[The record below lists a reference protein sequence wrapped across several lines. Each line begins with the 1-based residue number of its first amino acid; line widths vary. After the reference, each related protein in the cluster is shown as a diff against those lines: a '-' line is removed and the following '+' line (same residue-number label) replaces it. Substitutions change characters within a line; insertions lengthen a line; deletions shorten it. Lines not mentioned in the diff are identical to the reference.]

1 MLKKE
6 GLESSSDNLN
16 PSWRD
21 ILLNLSED
29 DEENDIINIWS
40 QPIWFNYNTN
50 RNCKVFI
57 IEIIVI
63 MVYYLLLILSLK
75 INSFFVISDIS
86 KQVFDRHKLPRN
98 ICYCRCRPKGMETNI
113 SEYMRVHDI
122 KNGIV
127 DGLKRDKK
135 QCKYSY
141 RLHLE

>member
-1 MLKKE
+1 MFKKE

-50 RNCKVFI
+50 RNCSVFI

-75 INSFFVISDIS
+75 INSFLSYQTFQKKYIIGTNFHEIYVIVGAVPKRW
-86 KQVFDRHKLPRN
+86 KQIFQSMGECMMLNMTLLTD
-98 ICYCRCRPKGMETNI
+98 
-113 SEYMRVHDI
+113 
-122 KNGIV
+122 
-127 DGLKRDKK
+127 
-135 QCKYSY
+135 
-141 RLHLE
+141 

>member
-50 RNCKVFI
+50 RNCSVFI

-63 MVYYLLLILSLK
+63 MVYYLLMILSLR
-75 INSFFVISDIS
+75 INSLLSYQTFQNKYIIGTNFHEIYAIVGA
-86 KQVFDRHKLPRN
+86 V
-98 ICYCRCRPKGMETNI
+98 PKGW
-113 SEYMRVHDI
+113 
-122 KNGIV
+122 K
-127 DGLKRDKK
+127 
-135 QCKYSY
+135 
-141 RLHLE
+141 

>member
-29 DEENDIINIWS
+29 NEENDIINIWS
-40 QPIWFNYNTN
+40 QPIWSNYNTN
-50 RNCKVFI
+50 RNCIVFI

-75 INSFFVISDIS
+75 INSFLSYQTFQNRYIIGTNFHEIYVI
-86 KQVFDRHKLPRN
+86 VGAV
-98 ICYCRCRPKGMETNI
+98 PKGWKQIFQSMGECMI
-113 SEYMRVHDI
+113 
-122 KNGIV
+122 
-127 DGLKRDKK
+127 LKMTLLTD
-135 QCKYSY
+135 
-141 RLHLE
+141 

>member
-29 DEENDIINIWS
+29 NEENDIINIWS

-50 RNCKVFI
+50 RNCSVFI

-63 MVYYLLLILSLK
+63 MVYYLLMISSLR
-75 INSFFVISDIS
+75 INSLLSYQTFQNKYIIDTNFHEIYAIVGA
-86 KQVFDRHKLPRN
+86 V
-98 ICYCRCRPKGMETNI
+98 PKGWKQIFQSMGEC
-113 SEYMRVHDI
+113 ML
-122 KNGIV
+122 
-127 DGLKRDKK
+127 LKLTLLTD
-135 QCKYSY
+135 
-141 RLHLE
+141 

>member
-29 DEENDIINIWS
+29 NEENDIINIWS
-40 QPIWFNYNTN
+40 QPIWSNYNTN
-50 RNCKVFI
+50 RNCIVFI

-75 INSFFVISDIS
+75 INSFLSYQTFQNRYIIGTNFHEIYVI
-86 KQVFDRHKLPRN
+86 VGAV
-98 ICYCRCRPKGMETNI
+98 PKGWKQIFQSIWECMI
-113 SEYMRVHDI
+113 
-122 KNGIV
+122 
-127 DGLKRDKK
+127 LKMTLLTD
-135 QCKYSY
+135 
-141 RLHLE
+141 

>member
-1 MLKKE
+1 MLKKG

-50 RNCKVFI
+50 RNCSVFI

-63 MVYYLLLILSLK
+63 MVYYLLMILSLK

-86 KQVFDRHKLPRN
+86 KQVYNRHKLPRN
-98 ICYCRCRPKGMETNI
+98 ICYCRCRTKLMETNI
-113 SEYMRVHDI
+113 SEYGRVHAI
-122 KNGIV
+122 KNDIV
-127 DGLKRDKK
+127 DRLKRDRK

-141 RLHLE
+141 QLHLE

>member
-1 MLKKE
+1 MLKKG

-50 RNCKVFI
+50 RNCSVFI

-63 MVYYLLLILSLK
+63 MVYYLLMILSLK
-75 INSFFVISDIS
+75 INSFLSNQTFQKKYIIGTNFHEIYAIVGAVRNWW
-86 KQVFDRHKLPRN
+86 KQIFQSMGECML
-98 ICYCRCRPKGMETNI
+98 
-113 SEYMRVHDI
+113 
-122 KNGIV
+122 
-127 DGLKRDKK
+127 LKMTLLTD
-135 QCKYSY
+135 
-141 RLHLE
+141 

>member
-50 RNCKVFI
+50 RNCSVFI
-57 IEIIVI
+57 IEIIFI
-63 MVYYLLLILSLK
+63 MVYYLLMILSLK
-75 INSFFVISDIS
+75 INSLLSYQTFQNKYIIGTNFHEIYAIVCA
-86 KQVFDRHKLPRN
+86 V
-98 ICYCRCRPKGMETNI
+98 PKGWKQIFQSMGEC
-113 SEYMRVHDI
+113 ML
-122 KNGIV
+122 
-127 DGLKRDKK
+127 LKMTLLTD
-135 QCKYSY
+135 
-141 RLHLE
+141 